1 MRILHHALSI
11 PDMPNRRLPCPSEQ
25 RTTSSKRKRIQSDQ
39 SARDPLTQKR
49 QLRCFTKHEK
59 PLTPLSGSLT
69 HTIGG
74 SHLRGD
80 RFLRVSRKFKSRR
93 LMPTVRSEIYR
104 RPITAREVVLLF
116 PLRTLSACRFP
127 RKHSRHRAESSGKQK
142 NNIRINKHGQASEK
156 RRNDK

>member
-1 MRILHHALSI
+1 MLILHHALSI

-80 RFLRVSRKFKSRR
+80 RFYDEVASSGRPML
-93 LMPTVRSEIYR
+93 TVRSEI
-104 RPITAREVVLLF
+104 RPY
-116 PLRTLSACRFP
+116 PSY
-127 RKHSRHRAESSGKQK
+127 H
-142 NNIRINKHGQASEK
+142 
-156 RRNDK
+156 